1 MSSVTVKHE
10 RGPAGLAGV
19 LKARVDLWLVV
30 ALMAMSFGAG
40 VIVKTLAEPPA
51 APAIST
57 TQTGGLGTVAP
68 PLTDQ
73 QIQNGLPA
81 DHPDFT
87 GGGQGGGQG
96 GQGGG
101 SGQGGQGGGG

>member
-1 MSSVTVKHE
+1 MSSVTVKQKQE
-10 RGPAGLAGV
+10 PTGLGAV

-40 VIVKTLAEPPA
+40 VIVKTLSEPPA
-51 APAIST
+51 APAVST
-57 TQTGGLGTVAP
+57 TQTGVGTLAP

-73 QIQNGLPA
+73 QIQGGLPA

-87 GGGQGGGQG
+87 DGDGGTGTGSQGGGQGGGN
-96 GQGGG
+96 
-101 SGQGGQGGGG
+101 